1 MTVIKC
7 AKILYIENIIIDDN
21 KFTVKYDKPWY
32 EKCKD
37 IEFYWDFTA
46 ERKDVPKLI
55 VEEKI

>member
-1 MTVIKC
+1 MSVIKC
-7 AKILYIENIIIDDN
+7 AKILYIDDIIIDDN
-21 KFTVKYDKPWY
+21 KFTVKYDKSWY
-32 EKCKD
+32 EKSKD